1 MDRLADRLLGRPM
14 RGRWPAELGLVVI
27 VAAAIDLQIAV
38 AAEPGDHSPSGPGY
52 VLGALMA
59 LVLLVRRRWPL
70 GVLAAV
76 LVLLL
81 IYNGMSLPGL
91 SPVLPWAVPL
101 YNAASAGRLWWAVGA
116 AVAALGG
123 TLMIMLLKDDIT
135 TATAFSRA
143 VLDAAL
149 LGALVLLGE
158 TVRSRRALADQ
169 MRAAALHAAAEREGE
184 ANRRAT
190 QERLHIARELHDVLA
205 HTLAGA
211 AVQAGVAA
219 DTLADDPDTSRA
231 AIETVRVACREARAE
246 LAATLGVLR
255 AGGGTAGSGTPD
267 RAPVP
272 GIDQLVDLFGFARDA
287 GVRVGFSVD
296 GEPAPVPAAV
306 GLIAYRIVQESLT
319 NVVRHA
325 RARSVM
331 VSLCY
336 EPVVLTVSI
345 TDDGVG
351 AHRSQNGNGGHGMT
365 GMRERAASVGGRI
378 EVGDRP
384 EGGYRVVATL
394 PTAADLGT
402 VR

>member
-1 MDRLADRLLGRPM
+1 
-14 RGRWPAELGLVVI
+14 LGLVVI
-27 VAAAIDLQIAV
+27 VAVAIDLQIAV
-38 AAEPGDHSPSGPGY
+38 AAEPGEHAPSGPGY

-70 GVLAAV
+70 GVLTAV

-116 AVAALGG
+116 AVAALSG

-135 TATAFSRA
+135 TTTAFSRA
-143 VLDAAL
+143 VLDGAL

-158 TVRSRRALADQ
+158 TVRSRRALAEQ
-169 MRAAALHAAAEREGE
+169 MRAAAVRAAAEREGE

-190 QERLHIARELHDVLA
+190 HERLHIARELHDVLA

-219 DTLADDPDTSRA
+219 DTLADDPETSRA

-272 GIDQLVDLFGFARDA
+272 GIDRLADLFGFARDA
-287 GVRVGFSVD
+287 GVRVEFSVD
-296 GEPAPVPAAV
+296 GESAPVPAAV

-325 RARSVM
+325 RARSVV

-336 EPVVLTVSI
+336 DPAALTVSI

-351 AHRSQNGNGGHGMT
+351 ARARPQNGNGGYGMT

-378 EVGDRP
+378 EVGDQP